1 MNSLIWRIL
10 WVHGWIPKNEFT
22 LIWNHGWIHWSWL
35 DLDSASKFKSVSVK
49 EQILLNQSNNYPFFA
64 ASSLPAAAAGEGRHC
79 CDGRRQVLLHR
90 IGGTCRAWWTTLDVT
105 GVEICMGQA
114 LLGHFLSGSTIT
126 IITHMCQSHTCGWVL
141 APGPWPNSKCS
152 KQWKSGVHV
161 KSIILSAQDR
171 HWQNPRKKNWW
182 RAQQYEKRT
191 CQCTDWLSATPIGWG
206 KAESFSRL
214 RDSNQSP
221 RPTANTLTTEP
232 WFVSFCREKWF
243 FTCSV

>member
-1 MNSLIWRIL
+1 MDDVGRHWRRDL
-10 WVHGWIPKNEFT
+10 HGPSTFGT
-22 LIWNHGWIHWSWL
+22 FPLRLYNHHNHAHVPVPHMWL
-35 DLDSASKFKSVSVK
+35 SAS
-49 EQILLNQSNNYPFFA
+49 
-64 ASSLPAAAAGEGRHC
+64 
-79 CDGRRQVLLHR
+79 
-90 IGGTCRAWWTTLDVT
+90 
-105 GVEICMGQA
+105 
-114 LLGHFLSGSTIT
+114 
-126 IITHMCQSHTCGWVL
+126 
-141 APGPWPNSKCS
+141 PWPDSKCS